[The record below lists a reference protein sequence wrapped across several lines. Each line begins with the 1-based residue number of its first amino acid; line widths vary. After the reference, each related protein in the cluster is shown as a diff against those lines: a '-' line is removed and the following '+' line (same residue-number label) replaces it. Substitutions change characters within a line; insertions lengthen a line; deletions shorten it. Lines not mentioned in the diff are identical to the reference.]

1 MLKIKKDKVL
11 KVYQNQTLDEKLREK
26 MNEFQNNRC
35 SVEDKKDLLFKLNTE
50 YMLLHG
56 LSEYTDVQ
64 IKRRAELKTMMNNL
78 QQEIYDAE
86 NDVSELDYYFRVD
99 GLVMDYYDLNVNDL
113 QLYSEHPEL
122 MEEKKQE
129 EVATVSNDLKQFNK
143 MNVKKA
149 MKPVKKRRK
158 PAQTNSN
165 QSILSLMGAKI
176 NNEPVENVTEQ
187 SKPKNK
193 ALILDQY
200 MQVTDG
206 DYMCDKK
213 KGGNGIKM
221 CEQCGIEKTINHS
234 DGMLVCK
241 ECGEAE
247 VIIIDSEK
255 PNYKESV
262 TDNKTAYPYKR
273 QNHLSEWLSQFQAK
287 ESVDIPDDVYL
298 NIVNELKKNRKK
310 QLKITGIAEMKK
322 ILKKLNYT
330 QYYEHTIYIISR
342 ITKTPA
348 PTISRETE
356 DIIRFMF
363 KLIQEPFNRHC
374 PKGRKNFL
382 SYSYVLHK
390 FFQLIGLDDLVVYFP
405 LLKSREKLMNQDK
418 IWVRIC
424 TDLEWTYYPSV

>member
-11 KVYQNQTLDEKLREK
+11 KVYQNQTLDEKLRDK
-26 MNEFQNNRC
+26 MYEFQNNRD
-35 SVEDKKDLLFKLNTE
+35 SIESKKEQLFKYNTE
-50 YMLLHG
+50 LMLLHG
-56 LSEYTDVQ
+56 LISYTDEQ
-64 IKRRAELKTMMNNL
+64 IKRRAELKTIMKNL
-78 QQEIYDAE
+78 EKEIYDAE
-86 NDVSELDYYFRVD
+86 NDVSELDYYFKVD
-99 GLVMDYYDLNVNDL
+99 DFVMDYYDLSVNDL
-113 QLYSEHPEL
+113 HLYSEHPEL
-122 MEEKKQE
+122 MEEKKQDIPIQE
-129 EVATVSNDLKQFNK
+129 ATDLKQFNK
-143 MNVKKA
+143 ISVKKVN
-149 MKPVKKRRK
+149 KPVKKRK
-158 PAQTNSN
+158 KVVQTNSN
-165 QSILSLMGAKI
+165 QSILFLMGAKV
-176 NNEPVENVTEQ
+176 NNEPIPEDKTIC
-187 SKPKNK
+187 KHKNK

-200 MQVTDG
+200 MQLTDG

-213 KGGNGIKM
+213 KGGNGIKI
-221 CEQCGIEKTINHS
+221 CDQCNIEKTINHS
-234 DGMLVCK
+234 DGTLVCK
-241 ECGEAE
+241 QCGEAE
-247 VIIIDSEK
+247 IIIIDSEK
-255 PNYKESV
+255 PNYKENV

-390 FFQLIGLDDLVVYFP
+390 FFQLIGLDELVDYFP

-418 IWVRIC
+418 IWIKIC
-424 TDLEWTYYPSV
+424 DDLGWTYYPSV

>member
-11 KVYQNQTLDEKLREK
+11 KVYQNQTLDEKLRDK
-26 MNEFQNNRC
+26 MYEFQNNRD
-35 SVEDKKDLLFKLNTE
+35 SIESKKEQLFKYNTE
-50 YMLLHG
+50 LMLLHG
-56 LSEYTDVQ
+56 LISYTDEQ
-64 IKRRAELKTMMNNL
+64 IKRRAELKTIMKNL
-78 QQEIYDAE
+78 EKEIYDAE
-86 NDVSELDYYFRVD
+86 NDVSELDYYFKVD
-99 GLVMDYYDLNVNDL
+99 DFVMDYYDLSVNDL
-113 QLYSEHPEL
+113 HLYSEHPEL
-122 MEEKKQE
+122 MEEKKQDAPMKE
-129 EVATVSNDLKQFNK
+129 TTDLKQFNK
-143 MNVKKA
+143 ISVKKVN
-149 MKPVKKRRK
+149 KPIKKRK
-158 PAQTNSN
+158 KVVQTNSN
-165 QSILSLMGAKI
+165 QNILFLMGAKV
-176 NNEPVENVTEQ
+176 NNEPITEDKTIC
-187 SKPKNK
+187 KPKNK

-200 MQVTDG
+200 MQLTDG

-213 KGGNGIKM
+213 KGGNGIKI
-221 CEQCGIEKTINHS
+221 CDQCNIEKTINHS
-234 DGMLVCK
+234 DGTLVCK
-241 ECGEAE
+241 QCGEAE
-247 VIIIDSEK
+247 IIIIDSEK
-255 PNYKESV
+255 PNYKENV

-390 FFQLIGLDDLVVYFP
+390 FFQLIGLDELVDYFP

-418 IWVRIC
+418 IWIKIC
-424 TDLEWTYYPSV
+424 HDLGWTYYPSV